1 MQKSNQ
7 LCMCSLLLASVFITF
22 VCNAEQPNPFNEK
35 FEYFQKPMR
44 NLDPQ
49 LMDEVLEYA
58 PDEIKDIIDVIDKSD
73 MKESLRVMLVGSP
86 GVGKTTLAQAIAL
99 QTGRPCYIVRAPSL
113 SNQFQFSGE
122 QNLIAAINPL
132 FEQKEPCVVIIDE
145 IDALKQYKGD
155 KANQDASPANT
166 LCNLL
171 DDAEDHPH
179 VIFIATTNKLKQI
192 PEDLKSRFG
201 TVVTLPLPDK
211 AARERIIQYHLK
223 ELENVDIN
231 VALNDDIIEQLAS
244 KTEGFSAR
252 EIKAMILK
260 GKIKARRAGDV
271 LHEQEIWDAYKA
283 EKPLIG
289 SSWHIKDKLIEFT
302 KEHGVGIALSLAGTA
317 VAIVGI
323 VLSEH
328 RCTESKEHQEQLELE
343 QRRDRL
349 LGSILGQRK
358 MMKDYEIKKDRC
370 ELLCCLYTERYYK
383 TKLAKT
389 YVDKKSKEAIYLQAK
404 SRFLVQQVE
413 ALHEA
418 HDDCAAIAK
427 ENEGYVNEAWKALP
441 WYEGWCIG
449 SYYYESAALYSKTT
463 ELVKEEL
470 KKQDA
475 ELQKK
480 QADYVC
486 RRLAAKL
493 SMNDQELEEFEV
505 HVGDKYEAK
514 IDKKVVLTE
523 RSQFACE
530 FNDANAK
537 SVASARERS
546 ESRLDRLGMAAAGAS
561 VPLVTQGATAAALS
575 LASKGV
581 SKLSGQATV
590 ATAPANAA
598 EAPKGVTVGQDTP
611 GPSTSTN

>member
-1 MQKSNQ
+1 M
-7 LCMCSLLLASVFITF
+7 
-22 VCNAEQPNPFNEK
+22 
-35 FEYFQKPMR
+35 
-44 NLDPQ
+44 
-49 LMDEVLEYA
+49 
-58 PDEIKDIIDVIDKSD
+58 
-73 MKESLRVMLVGSP
+73 
-86 GVGKTTLAQAIAL
+86 
-99 QTGRPCYIVRAPSL
+99 

-132 FEQKEPCVVIIDE
+132 FEKKEPCVVIIDE

-179 VIFIATTNKLKQI
+179 IVFIATTNKLKQI

-231 VALNDDIIEQLAS
+231 VALNDDIIEQLAN

-404 SRFLVQQVE
+404 SRFLMQQVQS
-413 ALHEA
+413 LHEA
-418 HDDCAAIAK
+418 HDDNDTITK
-427 ENEGYVNEAWKALP
+427 EKHKCIDEAWKTLSRGKRWSLP
-441 WYEGWCIG
+441 WSYH
-449 SYYYESAALYSKTT
+449 YYYESDELYSKITG
-463 ELVKEEL
+463 LVKRDL
-470 KKQDA
+470 KKQDT

-480 QADYVC
+480 QEDYV
-486 RRLAAKL
+486 RMRLAAKL
-493 SMNDQELEEFEV
+493 SMNDLELDEFEM
-505 HVGDKYEAK
+505 HVGDKYESK

-523 RSQFACE
+523 RNQLACE
-530 FNDANAK
+530 INDANTK
-537 SVASARERS
+537 SVASARERR

-561 VPLVTQGATAAALS
+561 VTLVAQGVTAGALD

-581 SKLSGQATV
+581 SKLSGQARVT
-590 ATAPANAA
+590 TAPAKAA
-598 EAPKGVTVGQDTP
+598 EAPKGSAAGQGEP
-611 GPSTSTN
+611 GPSTK

>member
-201 TVVTLPLPDK
+201 TIVTLPLPDK
-211 AARERIIQYHLK
+211 ESRERIIRYHLH
-223 ELENVDIN
+223 ELKKADITVDLDEDAIK
-231 VALNDDIIEQLAS
+231 QLAS

-260 GKIKARRAGDV
+260 GKIKARKVGD
-271 LHEQEIWDAYKA
+271 LLQEQQILEAYKA

-289 SSWHIKDKLIEFT
+289 TAWHIKEKLIEFT
-302 KEHGVGIALSLAGTA
+302 KEHGVAIATCA
-317 VAIVGI
+317 VTSG
-323 VLSEH
+323 L
-328 RCTESKEHQEQLELE
+328 T
-343 QRRDRL
+343 
-349 LGSILGQRK
+349 ILGIILNERRNAEINEYRNKQDSKVKKERLIREILLQY
-358 MMKDYEIKKDRC
+358 DYSNSYYPRSDPYSAGYVRFMI
-370 ELLCCLYTERYYK
+370 RYLK
-383 TKLAKT
+383 SKLAKHMAPAGSK
-389 YVDKKSKEAIYLQAK
+389 DKAYLKEM
-404 SRFLVQQVE
+404 
-413 ALHEA
+413 
-418 HDDCAAIAK
+418 
-427 ENEGYVNEAWKALP
+427 
-441 WYEGWCIG
+441 YEMYKGI
-449 SYYYESAALYSKTT
+449 
-463 ELVKEEL
+463 
-470 KKQDA
+470 
-475 ELQKK
+475 
-480 QADYVC
+480 
-486 RRLAAKL
+486 AAKFRTF
-493 SMNDQELEEFEV
+493 SKKNWEKEFSEAFDEGMTSAIKNIFDKYPPSNLEEAKKILEV
-505 HVGDKYEAK
+505 IYVKYDNE
-514 IDKKVVLTE
+514 IDKMLYIAE
-523 RSQFACE
+523 RHFIAA
-530 FNDANAK
+530 DPAK
-537 SVASARERS
+537 
-546 ESRLDRLGMAAAGAS
+546 RL
-561 VPLVTQGATAAALS
+561 
-575 LASKGV
+575 
-581 SKLSGQATV
+581 
-590 ATAPANAA
+590 
-598 EAPKGVTVGQDTP
+598 
-611 GPSTSTN
+611 